1 MMSYLKG
8 LLSWRPAVKAPAANI
23 SRRNVRF
30 ALDERIPRY
39 WYRDWPHVTRF
50 FDGLSIMFPLGEK
63 LFIDSVT
70 HFRTEIETEGSL
82 CDAVEAFV
90 YQEASHIRE
99 HRLYNQRLA
108 AQGAPVEAL
117 EKLLLRRQEVGNR
130 LSPATRL
137 AMAASLEH
145 FTAIL
150 SDQLLRN
157 PAVLNGADST
167 MAMLWRWHAIEE
179 TEHKA
184 VAYDVLCLV
193 VRRPLWRYLMR
204 CGIMLVMT
212 AYFAVDLL
220 YFIYQ
225 LAGTDG
231 QRRNWRGWAR
241 LQWWLFVNPGPLTR
255 AFSSWLAWFIP
266 GFHPNKLDNSAA
278 LETAR
283 LRLDEYAGPTP

>member
-1 MMSYLKG
+1 MSYLKG
-8 LLSWRPAVKAPAANI
+8 LLSWCSSAKPPAAKI
-23 SRRNVRF
+23 LRRKVRF
-30 ALDERIPRY
+30 ALDERVPRY

-70 HFRTEIETEGSL
+70 HFRSEIETDLSL
-82 CDAVEAFV
+82 CNAVEAFV
-90 YQEASHIRE
+90 YQEAAHIRE
-99 HRLYNQRLA
+99 HRLYNQLLA

-130 LSPATRL
+130 FTPATRL
-137 AMAASLEH
+137 AMTASLEH

-157 PAVLNGADST
+157 PAVLNGADSR

-193 VRRPLWRYLMR
+193 VRNPLWRYLMR
-204 CGIMLVMT
+204 CGVMLIMT
-212 AYFAVDLL
+212 AYFAVDVL

-225 LAGTDG
+225 LTGTDG

-255 AFSSWLAWFIP
+255 AFPSWLAWFIP
-266 GFHPNKLDNSAA
+266 GFHPDKLDNSEA
-278 LETAR
+278 LEAAR
-283 LRLDEYAGPTP
+283 RRLDEFAEPKP

>member
-1 MMSYLKG
+1 MSYLKR
-8 LLSWRPAVKAPAANI
+8 LLSWCSPAKKSAAKI
-23 SRRNVRF
+23 PRRNVRF
-30 ALDERIPRY
+30 ALDEHIPRY

-70 HFRTEIETEGSL
+70 HFRKEVATDLSL
-82 CDAVEAFV
+82 SNAVDEFV

-99 HRLYNQRLA
+99 HRLYNQRLE

-117 EKLLLRRQEVGNR
+117 EQLLLRRQEVGNR
-130 LSPATRL
+130 FTPATRL
-137 AMAASLEH
+137 AMTASLEH

-150 SDQLLRN
+150 SDQVLRN
-157 PAVLNGADST
+157 SAVLKGADSR

-193 VRRPLWRYLMR
+193 VRNPFGRYLMR
-204 CGIMLVMT
+204 CGIMLTMT
-212 AYFAVDLL
+212 AYFAVDVM

-255 AFSSWLAWFIP
+255 AFPRWLAWFIP
-266 GFHPNKLDNSAA
+266 GFHPNKLDNSEA
-278 LETAR
+278 LEAAR
-283 LRLDEYAGPTP
+283 QRLDQYAERKP

>member
-1 MMSYLKG
+1 MSYLKR
-8 LLSWRPAVKAPAANI
+8 LLSRRSPAKSPSTEI
-23 SRRNVRF
+23 PRRHVHF
-30 ALDERIPRY
+30 VLDESIPRY

-63 LFIDSVT
+63 LFIDSVM
-70 HFRTEIETEGSL
+70 HFRKEIETAPSL
-82 CDAVEAFV
+82 SIAVADFI

-99 HRLYNQRLA
+99 HRLYNQLLA
-108 AQGAPVEAL
+108 AQGAPIDAL

-130 LSPATRL
+130 FAPATRL
-137 AMAASLEH
+137 AMTASLEH

-157 PAVLNGADST
+157 PAVLKGADSR

-193 VRRPLWRYLMR
+193 VRNSLWRYLMR
-204 CGIMLVMT
+204 CGVMLTMT
-212 AYFAVDLL
+212 AYFAVDVM

-225 LAGTDG
+225 LAGNDG

-241 LQWWLFVNPGPLTR
+241 LHWWLLVNPGPLTR
-255 AFSSWLAWFIP
+255 AFPRWLAWFVP
-266 GFHPNKLDNSAA
+266 GFHPNHLNNSEA
-278 LETAR
+278 LEAAR
-283 LRLDEYAGPTP
+283 RTLNEYAEPNP

>member
-1 MMSYLKG
+1 MSYLKR
-8 LLSWRPAVKAPAANI
+8 LLSRCSPAKSASAKIP
-23 SRRNVRF
+23 RRTVHF
-30 ALDERIPRY
+30 ALDEGIARY

-63 LFIDSVT
+63 LFIESVV
-70 HFRTEIETEGSL
+70 HFRQEIETDHALST
-82 CDAVEAFV
+82 AVTAFV

-99 HRLYNQRLA
+99 HRRYNQRLA
-108 AQGAPVEAL
+108 EQGAPIDAL

-130 LSPATRL
+130 FTPATRL
-137 AMAASLEH
+137 AMTASLEH

-157 PAVLNGADST
+157 PAVLKGADSR

-193 VRRPLWRYLMR
+193 VRHPLWRYLMR
-204 CGIMLVMT
+204 CGVMLTMT
-212 AYFAVDLL
+212 AYFAFDVM

-225 LAGTDG
+225 LAAHDG
-231 QRRNWRGWAR
+231 QRGNWRGWLR

-255 AFSSWLAWFIP
+255 AFPRWLAWFAP
-266 GFHPNKLDNSAA
+266 GFHPNHLDNGEA
-278 LETAR
+278 LEAAR
-283 LRLDEYAGPTP
+283 RTLDDDAGPAP